1 MCRLAGVDLV
11 IGQSAQLLVPG
22 CGVWSPWRAEKALA
36 STGGDLLDGASQL
49 LARNPK
55 VGRSAVL
62 VAALFNFF
70 VYLFIHIYICVCI

>member
-1 MCRLAGVDLV
+1 M

-62 VAALFNFF
+62 VAALFHFF
-70 VYLFIHIYICVCI
+70 VYLFIYLCVYKIAVE